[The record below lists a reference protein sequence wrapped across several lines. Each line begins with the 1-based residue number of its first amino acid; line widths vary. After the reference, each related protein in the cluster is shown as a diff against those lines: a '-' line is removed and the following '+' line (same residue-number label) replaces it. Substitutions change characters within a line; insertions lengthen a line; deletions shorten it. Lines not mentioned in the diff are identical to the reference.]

1 MASKKTTR
9 AKAKTPKKAT
19 SRSKSATFP
28 CPNPDGPYSLTAI
41 VDRMEDDPAF
51 AEFIRGLLCD
61 SYTEQAARMCLASYF
76 KPTSSELTD
85 LCIPQGCQDKMK
97 MFCTVVQNTNTTGNL
112 LLAVPAHRFAKK
124 R

>member
-9 AKAKTPKKAT
+9 AKAKTSKKT
-19 SRSKSATFP
+19 GSRSRAATYP
-28 CPNPDGPYSLTAI
+28 CPNPDPPMSLTAI
-41 VDRMEDDPAF
+41 VDRMEDEPAF
-51 AEFIRGLLCD
+51 AEFIRQLLCD
-61 SYTEQAARMCLASYF
+61 SYTSQAARTCLSSYF

-85 LCIPQGCQDKMK
+85 LCIPKGCQPKLQ
-97 MFCTVVQNTNTTGNL
+97 MFCTVIENTNTTTII